1 MFLILYLQI
10 LINGSCVSYAQSDQ
24 PHVNIRNFVL
34 QCPTYLFA
42 DYAETYCLKVES
54 KGKGVT
60 TMRSFSTEGGYCKL
74 LEKKTRNSSHSSVFD
89 TEEHPSCYML
99 YSNHNFECK
108 RELLDKVLFPFRT
121 ILA

>member
-74 LEKKTRNSSHSSVFD
+74 LEKKQEIHHTLQSLTQKNIPLAICCIATTTLNVRGNYWIKFFFH
-89 TEEHPSCYML
+89 L
-99 YSNHNFECK
+99 G
-108 RELLDKVLFPFRT
+108 PF
-121 ILA
+121 